1 MTKSVPIQTSDE
13 AKTYTCLATS
23 GRHNHEKAVRSLEYY
38 RGMFSRATDEES
50 KTVWRQQIEELETWI
65 SSEEYK
71 FGDYPQGINHVILEL
86 IEWRAMLY
94 AFQHVETESDPFRE
108 HVFYQ
113 QWLIGAAYAMF
124 SLLAKLIGADKR
136 ENSLRKLWLNVEKFV
151 ARDGAC
157 LKEERKFISAQLDK
171 TSGQFTNDRSKAILF
186 RNTVIAHNEK
196 SVQVEWG
203 AIDEDIKV
211 LVRIWSI
218 LVSWSSF
225 PGGIPL
231 FRTSEQA
238 FSGLEGLFQVGELSS
253 LAICRQEYIDMV
265 KLWAR
270 TYLHNGQ
277 PDSGGTAF
285 AQISVTSKVYV
296 EPKAEAVTACRV

>member
-1 MTKSVPIQTSDE
+1 MTKSVSIQTSDE
-13 AKTYTCLATS
+13 AKTYTVEATS
-23 GRHNHEKAVRSLEYY
+23 GRRNHEEAVRALENF
-38 RGMFSRATDEES
+38 RGYLARATDEES
-50 KTVWRQQIEELETWI
+50 KTVWHQQIEALETWL

-71 FGDYPQGINHVILEL
+71 SGDYPQGIDHVILEL

-94 AFQHVETESDPFRE
+94 AFQHVETEKDPFRE

-113 QWLIGAAYAMF
+113 QWLIGATYAMF
-124 SLLAKLIGADKR
+124 SLLAKLTGADKR
-136 ENSLRKLWLNVEKFV
+136 ENSLRKLWLRVEKFV

-157 LKEERKFISAQLDK
+157 LKEERKAISAQLDK

-203 AIDEDIKV
+203 AIDEDIRI

-225 PGGIPL
+225 GIISP
-231 FRTSEQA
+231 FRSSEQA

-253 LAICRQEYIDMV
+253 LAIRRQEYIDMV

-270 TYLHNGQ
+270 THLHNGQ
-277 PDSGGTAF
+277 SDSGRTAF
-285 AQISVTSKVYV
+285 AQISVTSKVI
-296 EPKAEAVTACRV
+296 C